1 MSFVKIPVM
10 KELQRTFF
18 YLSVVLET
26 VSEMLCLGS
35 EFVMIRRQDRMRSAV
50 FLKVKEGM
58 RSRTV

>member
-35 EFVMIRRQDRMRSAV
+35 EFVMIHRQDRIRSAV
-50 FLKVKEGM
+50 FHKVKEGM